1 MSTITPH
8 LWFDTQAGEAAAYY
22 ASIFPESSVV
32 ARTILHGTPDGDT
45 EAVRFTVWG
54 QEFMAISAGPAFQ
67 PNPSISF
74 TVNVDPSRV
83 EDAPAVV
90 DRIWAG
96 LSDGGHP
103 LMPLGEYPFSKRYG
117 WVADRYGFTWQVM
130 LTNPDGEPRPPI
142 LPSLLFVGEV
152 SGRAEEAGDLYRR
165 VFGGDSVAGQLVRWP
180 EDMGAELPGTVMFSD
195 FRLGDSWLTAMDSAD
210 PGHRFGFNEAISLVV
225 RCADQAE
232 LDRYWSALS
241 AVPEAEQCGW
251 LKDRFGVSWQ
261 IVPDALY
268 RMLAE
273 GTPEQADRVTQALMP
288 MHKIDV
294 AVLEAAYAG

>member
-8 LWFDTQAGEAAAYY
+8 LWFDTQAAEAAAFY
-22 ASIFPESSVV
+22 ASVFPESRVD
-32 ARTILHGTPDGDT
+32 ARTLLHGTPDGDT
-45 EAVRFTVWG
+45 EVVRFTVWG
-54 QEFMAISAGPAFQ
+54 QEFMAISAGPAFR

-90 DRIWAG
+90 DRIWAA
-96 LSDGGHP
+96 LSEGGHP

-117 WVADRYGFTWQVM
+117 WVADRYGFTWQIM
-130 LTNPDGEPRPPI
+130 LTNPEGEPRPPI

-165 VFGGDSVAGQLVRWP
+165 VFGDAAPGQLVRWP

-195 FRLGDSWLTAMDSAD
+195 FRLGDSWLTAMDSSD

-261 IVPDALY
+261 IVPEAMD
-268 RMLAE
+268 RMLTE
-273 GTPEQADRVTQALMP
+273 GTPEQIDRVVQAFMP
-288 MHKIDV
+288 MHKIDI
-294 AVLEAAYAG
+294 AALEAAYAG

>member
-8 LWFDTQAGEAAAYY
+8 LWFNTQAAEAAAFY
-22 ASIFPESSVV
+22 AAVFPESAVTS
-32 ARTILHGTPDGDT
+32 RTVLHGTPGGDA
-45 EAVRFTVWG
+45 EAVRFTVWD
-54 QEFMAISAGPAFQ
+54 QEFMGISAGPAFQ

-96 LSDGGHP
+96 LSDGGHA

-117 WVADRYGFTWQVM
+117 WVADRYGFTWQIM
-130 LTNPDGEPRPPI
+130 LTDPDGDPRPPI
-142 LPSLLFVGEV
+142 LPSLLFVGDV
-152 SGRAEEAGDLYRR
+152 SGRAEEAGDLYRQ
-165 VFGGDSVAGQLVRWP
+165 VFDDAVPGQLVRWP
-180 EDMGAELPGTVMFSD
+180 ENMGAELPGTVMFSD

-210 PGHRFGFNEAISLVV
+210 PGHHFGFNEAISLVV

-232 LDRYWSALS
+232 VDHYWSALS

-261 IVPDALY
+261 IVPAAMD

-273 GTPEQADRVTQALMP
+273 GTPEQLDRVTAAFLQMRKL
-288 MHKIDV
+288 DV
-294 AVLEAAYAG
+294 AALEAAYAG